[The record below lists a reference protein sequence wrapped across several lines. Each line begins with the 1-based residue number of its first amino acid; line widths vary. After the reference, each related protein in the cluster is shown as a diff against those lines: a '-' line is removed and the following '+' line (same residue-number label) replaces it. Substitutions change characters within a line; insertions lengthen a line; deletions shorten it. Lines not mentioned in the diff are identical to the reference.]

1 MLAHAVQS
9 YVSVRQA
16 AGYALKQVASHLRS
30 FATYSDAKAKHYV
43 TVETAI
49 EWARQSPSVLQRAR
63 RLADV
68 RRFALYMH
76 AEDARH
82 EIPPEVFGSE
92 RRPRP
97 TPYILTDEQIRRFIE
112 LESKRSNATSSRN
125 VRFAAIRSFMRF
137 MEYRVPSCLEQ
148 IQRVLAIP
156 MKKTDTRLVRHLNT
170 EEIQALLD
178 APKPVDWSGIRDRA
192 MLHLCFAAGLRVS
205 ELTGLSLDDLSLHPH
220 ASILVHGKGRRER
233 CLPLWKQTVA
243 ALRAWL
249 AVRGSVAAPELFV
262 SKRREPLTRAGF
274 EYILE
279 KHVKTA
285 IKCCPSLAA
294 KRISPHVLRHSC
306 ALTVLEATKDLRK
319 VSLWLGH
326 ANMQTTEMYTRVDPS
341 IKLEM
346 LEAATAPKLRSGRFR
361 ASDKLIDF
369 LTGGSFMR
377 REERAR

>member
-1 MLAHAVQS
+1 MTPLAPHLTAFFQERLTLE
-9 YVSVRQA
+9 RQA
-16 AGYALKQVASHLRS
+16 SANTCDSYAYAFKLLLNYASKRLQVA
-30 FATYSDAKAKHYV
+30 
-43 TVETAI
+43 
-49 EWARQSPSVLQRAR
+49 PS
-63 RLADV
+63 RL
-68 RRFALYMH
+68 F
-76 AEDARH
+76 
-82 EIPPEVFGSE
+82 F
-92 RRPRP
+92 
-97 TPYILTDEQIRRFIE
+97 EQIDAPLAVGFLND

-125 VRFAAIRSFMRF
+125 VRLAAIRSFMRF
-137 MEYRVPSCLEQ
+137 MEYRVPSTLEQ

-178 APKPVDWSGIRDRA
+178 APKPTDWSGIRDRA

-205 ELTGLSLDDLSLHPH
+205 ELTSLRLEDLSFQPQ

-249 AVRGSVAAPELFV
+249 AVRGTLAVPELFV
-262 SKRREPLTRAGF
+262 NTRRQPLTRAGF

-279 KHVKTA
+279 KHVDTA
-285 IKCCPSLAA
+285 TRRCPSLAT

-341 IKLEM
+341 IKLEA
-346 LEAATAPKLRSGRFR
+346 LEAVTPPKLRSGRFR
-361 ASDKLIDF
+361 ASDKLIAS
-369 LTGGSFMR
+369 LTGSSFMR
-377 REERAR
+377 RKERSK